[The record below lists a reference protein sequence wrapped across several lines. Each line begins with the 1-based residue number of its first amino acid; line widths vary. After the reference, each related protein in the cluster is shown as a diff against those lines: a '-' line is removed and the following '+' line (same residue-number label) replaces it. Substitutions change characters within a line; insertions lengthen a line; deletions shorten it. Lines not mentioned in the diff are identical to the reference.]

1 MRKHGFRGR
10 KTGPGIPIRTL
21 RCKSHG
27 QYFTVYPMGHV
38 PYGRQPI
45 VAVGLGGYPVDE
57 RKKEGVARW
66 RDSGFEAAVDAS
78 EQWLWL
84 REGMGEKAQP
94 GGYGTQRRW
103 IERSAD
109 VLGLSEAIK
118 PPVVEEIVEQ
128 LGVSGL
134 EHDEAREQYGLA
146 SGLVERGKAIVSV
159 LNLIRFGDD
168 LCARLM
174 AAGTLSG
181 CWGRVVLWDPR
192 FNRRVSLLSRVDRA
206 SRSPPSV

>member
-1 MRKHGFRGR
+1 M
-10 KTGPGIPIRTL
+10 T
-21 RCKSHG
+21 
-27 QYFTVYPMGHV
+27 
-38 PYGRQPI
+38 
-45 VAVGLGGYPVDE
+45 A
-57 RKKEGVARW
+57 
-66 RDSGFEAAVDAS
+66 GFEAAVDAS
-78 EQWLWL
+78 EGLLWL

-103 IERSAD
+103 IERSAR

-134 EHDEAREQYGLA
+134 EHREARDRYGRA
-146 SGLVERGKAIVSV
+146 SGLVERGKAMVSV
-159 LNLIRFGDD
+159 LNLIHFGDD

-174 AAGTLSG
+174 AAGVLSG
-181 CWGRVVLWDPR
+181 CWGKVVFWDPK
-192 FNRRVSLLSRVDRA
+192 FNRRISLLSRVGRA

>member
-1 MRKHGFRGR
+1 MR
-10 KTGPGIPIRTL
+10 
-21 RCKSHG
+21 
-27 QYFTVYPMGHV
+27 
-38 PYGRQPI
+38 
-45 VAVGLGGYPVDE
+45 A
-57 RKKEGVARW
+57 
-66 RDSGFEAAVDAS
+66 GFEAAVDAS
-78 EQWLWL
+78 EGLLWL

-103 IERSAD
+103 IERSAR

-134 EHDEAREQYGLA
+134 EHREARDRYGRAL
-146 SGLVERGKAIVSV
+146 GLVERGKAMVSV
-159 LNLIRFGDD
+159 LNLIHFGDD

-174 AAGTLSG
+174 AAGVLSG
-181 CWGRVVLWDPR
+181 CWGKVVFWDPK
-192 FNRRVSLLSRVDRA
+192 FNRRISLLSRVERA

>member
-1 MRKHGFRGR
+1 MR
-10 KTGPGIPIRTL
+10 
-21 RCKSHG
+21 
-27 QYFTVYPMGHV
+27 
-38 PYGRQPI
+38 
-45 VAVGLGGYPVDE
+45 A
-57 RKKEGVARW
+57 
-66 RDSGFEAAVDAS
+66 GFEAAVDGA
-78 EQWLWL
+78 EGLLWL

-103 IERSAD
+103 IERSAR

-134 EHDEAREQYGLA
+134 EHREARDRYGRAL
-146 SGLVERGKAIVSV
+146 GLVERGKAMVSV
-159 LNLIRFGDD
+159 LNLIHFGDD

-181 CWGRVVLWDPR
+181 WWGKVVFWDPR
-192 FNRRVSLLSRVDRA
+192 LHRRLSPLSRVGRA
-206 SRSPPSV
+206 SRSPP